1 MQKNNITKISENVSA
16 AVYHGD
22 CGFDRFLEN
31 GGASKEEEIF
41 TFLVE
46 FMKNPDGLRFSV
58 DGTGCST
65 MQAKGP
71 DGYFFGRNFDWEDCR
86 SLILTSRPENGY
98 ASVSCVDTDFIV
110 QTGGDLP
117 DEQLLL
123 AAHYAPLDGIN
134 EKGLCISVNQLPDG
148 MTLHQNTGKTNLTIT
163 TAIRLLLNRAATTE
177 EALELLR
184 QYDLHTFRH
193 MIFHY
198 MIADAAGHS
207 VCVEY
212 IDNRMSVIETPVV
225 TNHYM
230 TPGPYFGQGR
240 GNSQQRFDVL
250 SEALAAKDV
259 MAPGDVFP
267 AIDLARQN
275 HTQWTV
281 IYDQSALTAEVR
293 PKTDG
298 YQPLSF
304 ALNSSL

>member
-1 MQKNNITKISENVSA
+1 MLKNYFTKISENVSS
-16 AVYHGD
+16 AVYVGD
-22 CGFDRFLEN
+22 CGFEQFLEN
-31 GGASKEEEIF
+31 GGASNEDEIF
-41 TFLVE
+41 AFLAE
-46 FMKNPDGLRFSV
+46 RTNNPANLRFSV

-65 MQAKGP
+65 MQAKGSS
-71 DGYFFGRNFDWEDCR
+71 GYFFGRNFDWEDCR
-86 SLILTSRPENGY
+86 ILILSAYPDNGY

-110 QTGGDLP
+110 QTGGSMP
-117 DEQLLL
+117 DDQLLL

-148 MTLHQNTGKTNLTIT
+148 MSLHQNTGKDNLTIT
-163 TAIRLLLNRAATTE
+163 TAIRLLLNRAASTE
-177 EALELLR
+177 EAVELLR

-267 AIDLARQN
+267 AMERARQN